1 MILLIQRKAHSNISE
16 KRGLTSRTT
25 DRGLASPDLGLFVL
39 GTLTVAWGRCGRE
52 VFHVLI
58 EASRSFLPV
67 SQQSY

>member
-1 MILLIQRKAHSNISE
+1 MILLIQRNAHSSTRE

-25 DRGLASPDLGLFVL
+25 DRGLAPPDLGWFVL

-58 EASRSFLPV
+58 
-67 SQQSY
+67 